1 MTTAT
6 SEARLGGDSQG
17 NEGFLTAYGRLT
29 TTPGGSTLAEYPAAG
44 TGPST
49 RVSGPAEPRR
59 VEGTN
64 VQLLIGGQW
73 TAAQSGR
80 EEDVTSPFDG
90 AVAGAVPVAGAAD
103 VDAALSAAVA
113 GAAVWRRTPGHE
125 RMRILLEAA
134 RLADERVEAVAR
146 TISAESGKTITEA
159 RGEAGRSG
167 DMIRLAAFEGTQL
180 YGDSLPLDANRG
192 TGFDKIG
199 FTVRQPVGVVVAV
212 TPFNYPALLVMHKL
226 APALAAGNAVV
237 LKPARATPLTALALA
252 ACFVDAGL
260 PDGVLSVLTGSGGE
274 LGDALVSD
282 PRVDKVSFTGSTG
295 VGQRITRLAGVKRLS
310 LELGASCPVV
320 VLPDADVEAA
330 AAAVSIGGYV
340 NAGQVC
346 ISVQRV
352 ITHPAIATDF
362 LDALV
367 ERVGSLT
374 TGDPASEGTG
384 VGTLIST
391 AEAERVERSIREAV
405 DGGARL
411 LTGGERDG
419 AVVSPAVV
427 ADVDPSSPFSQDEL
441 FGPAVAV
448 SVADDWQSA
457 IAQANGTAYG
467 LGAGVFTSDV
477 AGAVRAIREIDA
489 GVIHINWTPLWRA
502 DLMPY
507 GGLKGSGIGKE
518 GPRSAV
524 AEMTDVKTVIL
535 HGRPW

>member
-1 MTTAT
+1 M
-6 SEARLGGDSQG
+6 E
-17 NEGFLTAYGRLT
+17 
-29 TTPGGSTLAEYPAAG
+29 
-44 TGPST
+44 
-49 RVSGPAEPRR
+49 
-59 VEGTN
+59 
-64 VQLLIGGQW
+64 LLLGGQW

-90 AVAGAVPVAGAAD
+90 ALAGSVPMAGVAD
-103 VDAALSAAVA
+103 VDAALAAAVA
-113 GAAVWRRTPGHE
+113 GAKVWRNTPGHE

-134 RLADERVEAVAR
+134 RLADERAEAVAQ
-146 TISAESGKTITEA
+146 TISAEAGKSITEA
-159 RGEAGRSG
+159 RGEASRSG
-167 DMIRLAAFEGTQL
+167 EMIRLAAFEGTQL

-192 TGFDKIG
+192 TGFDKLG
-199 FTVRQPVGVVVAV
+199 FTVRQPVGVVVAI

-237 LKPARATPLTALALA
+237 LKPARTTPLTALAMA

-260 PDGVLSVLTGSGGE
+260 PSGVLSVLTGAGGE

-282 PRVDKVSFTGSTG
+282 PRVNKISFTGSTG
-295 VGQRITRLAGVKRLS
+295 VGNRITQLAGVKKLS

-320 VLPDADVEAA
+320 VLPDADIDAA
-330 AAAVSIGGYV
+330 AAAVAIGGYV

-352 ITHPAIATDF
+352 ITHPTIATDF

-367 ERVGSLT
+367 AQVEKIQ
-374 TGDPASEGTG
+374 TGDPKSSDTG
-384 VGTLIST
+384 MGTLIT
-391 AEAERVERSIREAV
+391 VAEAERVERSIQDAV
-405 DGGARL
+405 GEGARL
-411 LTGGERDG
+411 LTGGQRDG
-419 AVVSPAVV
+419 AVMSPTVV
-427 ADVDPSSPFSQDEL
+427 AGVDPRSPFSQDEL

-489 GVIHINWTPLWRA
+489 GVVHINWTPLWRA

>member
-1 MTTAT
+1 M
-6 SEARLGGDSQG
+6 EQ
-17 NEGFLTAYGRLT
+17 
-29 TTPGGSTLAEYPAAG
+29 
-44 TGPST
+44 
-49 RVSGPAEPRR
+49 
-59 VEGTN
+59 
-64 VQLLIGGQW
+64 LIGGHW
-73 TAAQSGR
+73 TASHSGR
-80 EEDVTSPFDG
+80 VEDVTSPFDG
-90 AVAGAVPVAGAAD
+90 AVVGSVPLAGAAD
-103 VDAALSAAVA
+103 VDAALTAAVA
-113 GAAVWRRTPGHE
+113 GAKVWRNTPGHE

-134 RLADERVEAVAR
+134 TLADQRAETIAQ
-146 TISAESGKTITEA
+146 TISAEAGKSITEA
-159 RGEAGRSG
+159 RGEASRSG
-167 DMIRLAAFEGTQL
+167 EMIRLAAFEGTQL

-199 FTVRQPVGVVVAV
+199 FTVHQPVGVVVAI

-226 APALAAGNAVV
+226 APALAAGNSVV
-237 LKPARATPLTALALA
+237 LKPARETPLTALALA

-260 PDGVLSVLTGSGGE
+260 PEGVLSVLTGAGGE
-274 LGDALVSD
+274 LGDPLVKD
-282 PRVDKVSFTGSTG
+282 PRVNKISFTGSTA
-295 VGQRITRLAGVKRLS
+295 VGKRITQLAGVKKLS

-320 VLPDADVEAA
+320 VLPDADIDTA
-330 AAAVSIGGYV
+330 AAAVAVGGYV

-352 ITHPAIATDF
+352 ITHPAISTDF

-367 ERVGSLT
+367 VQVEKIQ
-374 TGDPASEGTG
+374 TGNPRSAGTG
-384 VGTLIST
+384 MGTLIN
-391 AEAERVERSIREAV
+391 AREAERVERSIQAAV
-405 DGGARL
+405 GSGARL
-411 LTGGERDG
+411 LTGGQRDG
-419 AVVSPAVV
+419 AVMSPAVV
-427 ADVDPSSPFSQDEL
+427 AGVDPASPFSQDEL

-524 AEMTDVKTVIL
+524 AEMTDAKTVIL